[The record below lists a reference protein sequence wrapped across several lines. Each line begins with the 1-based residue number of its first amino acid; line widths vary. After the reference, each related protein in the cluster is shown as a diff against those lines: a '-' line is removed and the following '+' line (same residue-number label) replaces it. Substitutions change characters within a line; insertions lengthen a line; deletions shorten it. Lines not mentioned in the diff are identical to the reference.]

1 MNKSAI
7 PTSAQAELRED
18 AMRRAGEFLNMRLIL
33 LVEEAGSNWGALLQ
47 AQEATAALKHD
58 RTPDVGGVL
67 GEIYRERERL
77 PGILPEHNPWPQS
90 EVVAQVW
97 WCCVFLLGEGS
108 GAMRE
113 SLFDHLA
120 FCGQPWTCAL
130 VDNSLRAPL
139 LTLFYPLEDGCHL

>member
-18 AMRRAGEFLNMRLIL
+18 AMLRAGEFLNMRLIL

-67 GEIYRERERL
+67 GERYRERDSLEFCLSTVHGHSRKL
-77 PGILPEHNPWPQS
+77 LHKCGG
-90 EVVAQVW
+90 VA
-97 WCCVFLLGEGS
+97 F
-108 GAMRE
+108 
-113 SLFDHLA
+113 
-120 FCGQPWTCAL
+120 
-130 VDNSLRAPL
+130 
-139 LTLFYPLEDGCHL
+139 